1 MDIVIVSIIVAV
13 AVFFTLK
20 RLVRRYKGEG
30 GCSCSEG
37 CSSKAGGSCC
47 SENTIVPK
55 K

>member
-1 MDIVIVSIIVAV
+1 MDIIIVGIIVA
-13 AVFFTLK
+13 ATVFFTLK
-20 RLVRRYKGEG
+20 RLVRLYKGEG

-37 CSSKAGGSCC
+37 CSSKASDSCC